1 MQQQPCRVP
10 TSCPASVYSNLK
22 HITFFSGYI
31 ENGYVKLI
39 VIHFQN
45 STEHLPLIGKVGLSW
60 RTDVFDGCIKV
71 RGCFFSL
78 KCPGLCI
85 RKMSVDVC
93 V

>member
-10 TSCPASVYSNLK
+10 TSCPLSVYSNLK
-22 HITFFSGYI
+22 PIKFVSGYI

-71 RGCFFSL
+71 RTAFF
-78 KCPGLCI
+78 P
-85 RKMSVDVC
+85 
-93 V
+93 